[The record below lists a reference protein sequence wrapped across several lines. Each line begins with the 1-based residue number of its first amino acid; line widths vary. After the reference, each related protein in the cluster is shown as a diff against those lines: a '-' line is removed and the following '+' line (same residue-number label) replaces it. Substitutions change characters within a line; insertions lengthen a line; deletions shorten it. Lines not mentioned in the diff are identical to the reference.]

1 MADQATAAPA
11 TAQNDTGAS
20 GGQTS
25 SEAGAATEGQVA
37 GQQGAATEGAMAEG
51 QGTNDTGEQATTT
64 EGEQA
69 STEIQDFQMPEGMQ
83 LDEELAGELKTFAK
97 EKNLSQEDAQ
107 KVADLGVKLLQKQQ
121 DAFTQVRNDWAEA
134 SKTDKEIGGEK
145 FAENLAVAN
154 KAIEAFATPE
164 FVKFLQESGL
174 GNHPEMVRAWHRVG
188 KKISEDTLV
197 TGAAA
202 PADTGAPP
210 EKRLFPDMT

>member
-1 MADQATAAPA
+1 MADQATAAA

-20 GGQTS
+20 GGQTLTD
-25 SEAGAATEGQVA
+25 AGAATEGQET
-37 GQQGAATEGAMAEG
+37 GQQAAATEGAQAEG
-51 QGTNDTGEQATTT
+51 QGTNGSGEQETQT
-64 EGEQA
+64 EGEQTP
-69 STEIQDFQMPEGMQ
+69 TEIQDFTMPEGMQ
-83 LDEELAGELKTFAK
+83 LDADLAGELKTFAK

-107 KVADLGVKLLQKQQ
+107 HVADLGVKMLQKQQ
-121 DAFTQVRNDWAEA
+121 ESSNQIRNDWADA
-134 SKTDKEIGGEK
+134 SKADKEIGGEK

-188 KKISEDTLV
+188 KKISVDTVV

-202 PADTGAPP
+202 PVDASAPP
-210 EKRLFPDMT
+210 EKRMFPDMT